1 MTAIPMSTRARRTD
15 AVWVVLTITAFV
27 WGAAFENT
35 TGYSS
40 GGASLAPALHGTPGE
55 AIAIFVRNTT
65 VCLLL
70 IAFAHRPASMPRL
83 LSGAGESLCGAIPW
97 GTAVFGGMLAAHPDG
112 LQYFPHAPAE
122 LLAAALAGAW
132 PLRARSIPP
141 TRRATSQRAAIVVAL
156 LAVAALLETFAVPH
170 A

>member
-15 AVWVVLTITAFV
+15 AVWVALTITAFV

-35 TGYSS
+35 TGYS
-40 GGASLAPALHGTPGE
+40 GGQTLAPALHGTPGE

-65 VCLLL
+65 ACLLL
-70 IAFAHRPASMPRL
+70 IAFAHRPASTPRL

-97 GTAVFGGMLAAHPDG
+97 GTAVFGGILAAHPDG

-132 PLRARSIPP
+132 PLCARSIPP
-141 TRRATSQRAAIVVAL
+141 TRRATAQRAAIVVAL